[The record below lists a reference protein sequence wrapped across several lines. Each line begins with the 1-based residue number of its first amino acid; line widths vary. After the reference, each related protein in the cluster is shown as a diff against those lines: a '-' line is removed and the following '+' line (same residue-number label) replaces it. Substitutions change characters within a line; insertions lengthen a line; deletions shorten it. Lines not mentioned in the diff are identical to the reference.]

1 MGHRSTPHS
10 VRLPPNLLRLLKALG
25 ISPQRFIRNAV
36 EAYIRDYPYVTAL
49 CRPDMEPPLDI
60 RDLLESH
67 ARRVWHDRHSHATL
81 REFQSLKQFPVSL
94 LTDEELAES
103 LPD

>member
-1 MGHRSTPHS
+1 MGHRSSPHS
-10 VRLPPNLLRLLKALG
+10 VRLPQNLIRLLKALG

-49 CRPDMEPPLDI
+49 CNPDMEPPLDV

-81 REFQSLKQFPVSL
+81 REFQSLKGFPVCPLS
-94 LTDEELAES
+94 DEELAQTCE
-103 LPD
+103 D